1 MIRTERAG
9 DEVAI
14 RAVETAAFGIDR
26 EAQIVDDLRGSDAY
40 IPELSLVAEDG
51 GAVVGHVI
59 VSRGHV
65 EPSGEPIFLL
75 CPIGVVPERQG
86 EGIGSTLVDAALAG
100 ARRLGAPCVALVG
113 DPAYYE
119 RFGFLQA
126 EPLGLLPP
134 AGWRSRPFQVALLDP
149 EAELPQGRVE
159 YSNAF
164 RD

>member
-1 MIRTERAG
+1 
-9 DEVAI
+9 
-14 RAVETAAFGIDR
+14 
-26 EAQIVDDLRGSDAY
+26 
-40 IPELSLVAEDG
+40 
-51 GAVVGHVI
+51 
-59 VSRGHV
+59 
-65 EPSGEPIFLL
+65 
-75 CPIGVVPERQG
+75 
-86 EGIGSTLVDAALAG
+86 
-100 ARRLGAPCVALVG
+100 VALVG

-149 EAELPQGRVE
+149 EGELPRGRVE